1 MTYFHQ
7 SRGWYRDLSAKN
19 VAICG
24 VEIKD
29 FCLAWSVQA
38 HNTGSGISQLE
49 YGSQVF
55 YTKRGFSSSSNT
67 SGALPA
73 VLARRAPEVY
83 EDEERTNRD
92 ALGYLLLCNAF
103 LWGFHCAGTI
113 CQHSR
118 IQGEI
123 FHRGRHLLCMTTMCL
138 SGVIEEMLGYKS
150 WKPPWAF

>member
-49 YGSQVF
+49 YGSQV
-55 YTKRGFSSSSNT
+55 
-67 SGALPA
+67 
-73 VLARRAPEVY
+73 Y

-103 LWGFHCAGTI
+103 L
-113 CQHSR
+113 
-118 IQGEI
+118 
-123 FHRGRHLLCMTTMCL
+123 
-138 SGVIEEMLGYKS
+138 
-150 WKPPWAF
+150 